1 MIGPSPSP
9 PAPGSQV
16 KNGDERLVVLNA
28 VARSVIE
35 ARRGHGGAYVFTC
48 KGKPVSRMM
57 SSAWKRA
64 RIRTGLPQ
72 VRVHEGADPDCY
84 TVNAREYPSIHR
96 LEHASEDDQA
106 KYRRISR
113 LLVS

>member
-9 PAPGSQV
+9 SAPGSQV
-16 KNGDERLVVLNA
+16 NNGDERLVVLNA

-57 SSAWKRA
+57 TSAWKRA

-84 TVNAREYPSIHR
+84 TVNARLAANQRAEIDADLNAAFAAVHCAP
-96 LEHASEDDQA
+96 
-106 KYRRISR
+106 
-113 LLVS
+113 